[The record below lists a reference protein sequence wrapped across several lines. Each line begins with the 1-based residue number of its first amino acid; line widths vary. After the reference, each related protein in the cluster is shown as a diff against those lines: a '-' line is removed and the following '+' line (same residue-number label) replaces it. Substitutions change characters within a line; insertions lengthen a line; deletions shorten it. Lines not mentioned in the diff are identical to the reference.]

1 MYDCRVPSFPREILA
16 RSSFLLS
23 PLLHPFFQRKPFPP
37 TTDWNLPS
45 RLLFRH
51 ATCLILSPRYTPSL
65 FVYFGASTQPI
76 LPRKPRLRQ
85 DSTFDLY
92 PVVSLQQSIPISRE
106 SVLNLAPSRVSRP
119 ESGGSWARFSST
131 VARGIRPSGWIRL
144 FMRE

>member
-16 RSSFLLS
+16 RSFLLS

-37 TTDWNLPS
+37 YHRLEPPFPPPLPPRHLFDS
-45 RLLFRH
+45 LSKVYTLPICLFRRFH
-51 ATCLILSPRYTPSL
+51 P
-65 FVYFGASTQPI
+65 PI
-76 LPRKPRLRQ
+76 LLRKPRLRQ